1 MVQYRVGV
9 PVRSGAEMKAGAE
22 LPTLH
27 TLHRPPLAVM
37 PAHRTT
43 SVPATASMLVL
54 ASAAAAAA
62 AGVAVSAGSSPP
74 TLPQHSP
81 HFEAVS

>member
-1 MVQYRVGV
+1 MGV

-54 ASAAAAAA
+54 ASASVVAA
-62 AGVAVSAGSSPP
+62 AGVVVSSRSSPP
-74 TLPQHSP
+74 
-81 HFEAVS
+81 